1 MGVGILVFGNRKK
14 EGQER
19 KKRNNVMYT
28 MSYCV
33 MENEYKRNE
42 RLVQFYFRYISSFIT
57 QTGAMISCSYIFYV
71 EQSITYR
78 LKPVVC

>member
-33 MENEYKRNE
+33 MENEYKRTIKGDVM
-42 RLVQFYFRYISSFIT
+42 L
-57 QTGAMISCSYIFYV
+57 
-71 EQSITYR
+71 
-78 LKPVVC
+78 